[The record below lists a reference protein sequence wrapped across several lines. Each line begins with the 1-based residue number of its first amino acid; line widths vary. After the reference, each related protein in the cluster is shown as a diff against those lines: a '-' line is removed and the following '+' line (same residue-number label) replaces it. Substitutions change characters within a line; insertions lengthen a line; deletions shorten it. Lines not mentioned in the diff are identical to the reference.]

1 MLDPEAFG
9 TVAAIC
15 RYATRRTSSHARR
28 TLSSAARRT
37 RAEAAAAR
45 SGVDPHRIGGGSKR
59 NASLSRRH
67 RSHTASARLRARV
80 LCSLTFELLGSRQL
94 GSGSPAVAWAKDSEA
109 TLYTYTP
116 TVLVRRAGAR
126 GSVPR
131 AASRVDA
138 RGVSRGWAAR
148 GGPPP
153 RSERGLGARPP
164 RGERSA
170 SADPRPSRARAEHR
184 EIIALV
190 FLVIPVTP
198 GLGR

>member
-67 RSHTASARLRARV
+67 RNHTASARLRARV

-94 GSGSPAVAWAKDSEA
+94 GSGSPAAAWAKDSGA
-109 TLYTYTP
+109 T
-116 TVLVRRAGAR
+116 VC
-126 GSVPR
+126 S
-131 AASRVDA
+131 
-138 RGVSRGWAAR
+138 
-148 GGPPP
+148 GGPGPP
-153 RSERGLGARPP
+153 ADRARPP
-164 RGERSA
+164 RGRSWLGAPCGVSGRRVACLVVGRRAVARRRGASGGWGRDRRAASGARAPTRDRRERERSTVR
-170 SADPRPSRARAEHR
+170 S
-184 EIIALV
+184 
-190 FLVIPVTP
+190 
-198 GLGR
+198 